1 MSGIPWPV
9 LDVSEGSLSGRL
21 PGNAWA
27 TLIDLAAEPGAARP
41 AARERAAARLKE
53 NEAAIKTNQDDHE
66 ARFGRALANY
76 DLGNAQAA
84 LDDLEVLGKKSP
96 DMSRRSVYRAI
107 ALARL
112 HHKKEALE
120 AAAAANR
127 NAGVSE
133 DLRHY
138 MSVVVAA
145 ELGENLE
152 QACAEVESALK
163 ANPRDSDLYYDV
175 ACAYSLA
182 AHAVMAASPA
192 RGQEM
197 GVRAIQLLKDA
208 IRNGFSDYDHM
219 EEDVD
224 LESIRS
230 LPAFG
235 EIMKAGHLHRRYAA
249 VWSGDTRF
257 EAVPVYGLDPAA
269 HEAEC
274 RKLIGQGFRP
284 VSISVT
290 RAVPEGPLVTSSV
303 WHRPVVSEEV
313 KDGLAMRQARAAA
326 ALDPARESRFNLAA
340 VASQSRPSAA
350 QLHNQLAETTWRR
363 TRADRRRAESD
374 RARHRSHARWNVSK
388 DGRHPVSSRDLDT
401 ASSDPGAGNMRR
413 RNYPSPS
420 ANRSSPRC
428 STCMRTIPTRA
439 STARPDG
446 RCENGASK
454 RSSRRRMHGWP
465 GSATGKGGAGT

>member
-1 MSGIPWPV
+1 
-9 LDVSEGSLSGRL
+9 
-21 PGNAWA
+21 
-27 TLIDLAAEPGAARP
+27 
-41 AARERAAARLKE
+41 
-53 NEAAIKTNQDDHE
+53 
-66 ARFGRALANY
+66 
-76 DLGNAQAA
+76 
-84 LDDLEVLGKKSP
+84 
-96 DMSRRSVYRAI
+96 
-107 ALARL
+107 
-112 HHKKEALE
+112 
-120 AAAAANR
+120 
-127 NAGVSE
+127 
-133 DLRHY
+133 

-152 QACAEVESALK
+152 RACAEMESALK
-163 ANPRDSDLYYDV
+163 ASPRDSGLYYDA

-182 AHAVMAASPA
+182 SRTVMAASPA

-290 RAVPEGPLVTSSV
+290 SGRSGRASRDVL
-303 WHRPVVSEEV
+303 
-313 KDGLAMRQARAAA
+313 GLASPGGERGGEGRARHASGPGGGCAR
-326 ALDPARESRFNLAA
+326 PARESRINLAA
-340 VASQSRPSAA
+340 VASQSPTLGCAA
-350 QLHNQLAETTWRR
+350 T
-363 TRADRRRAESD
+363 
-374 RARHRSHARWNVSK
+374 
-388 DGRHPVSSRDLDT
+388 SS
-401 ASSDPGAGNMRR
+401 
-413 RNYPSPS
+413 
-420 ANRSSPRC
+420 
-428 STCMRTIPTRA
+428 
-439 STARPDG
+439 
-446 RCENGASK
+446 
-454 RSSRRRMHGWP
+454 
-465 GSATGKGGAGT
+465 TG